1 LRIQGLSVVFYFF
14 KESGAINMSDS
25 SPYVLTQRL
34 ERAVTIV
41 LTGIDLFNL
50 KTPATRVTQ
59 SLKKRL
65 IEARLDVRDYELSET
80 REEQLTAA
88 NKGKRSLEKV
98 RKDIL
103 VASEYDIF
111 NPVDVAQ
118 ITAQLEI
125 ISEQLV

>member
-1 LRIQGLSVVFYFF
+1 
-14 KESGAINMSDS
+14 M
-25 SPYVLTQRL
+25 
-34 ERAVTIV
+34 IV

-50 KTPATRVTQ
+50 ETPALRVTH

-80 REEQLTAA
+80 REEQLRGASR
-88 NKGKRSLEKV
+88 GKRRLEEV

-103 VASEYDIF
+103 AASEYDIF
-111 NPVDVAQ
+111 SPVDVAQ